1 MSTRSHDKTLR
12 LIKDQNPPIVPG
24 MRWRI
29 EDPEREG
36 DKRIVLELRVV
47 ARYFDTYPDGK
58 DAQANGTGYLVM
70 ERCGGTVGR
79 REGGGDFALERLP
92 EYNLRRLFEPFYCL
106 CGEAHAD
113 PKEEGVCEVALGR
126 ILSHG

>member
-1 MSTRSHDKTLR
+1 MSARSHDETLR

-29 EDPEREG
+29 LDLVQEP
-36 DKRIVLELRVV
+36 RIVLELRVI
-47 ARYFDTYPDGK
+47 APYFNTYPNGK
-58 DAQANGTGYLVM
+58 PAEGNGTRYLVM

-79 REGGGDFALERLP
+79 GDGDFALERLP
-92 EYNLRRLFEPFYCL
+92 EYNLRRVFEPVYCL

-113 PKEEGVCEVALGR
+113 PKETGTCEVALGR
-126 ILSHG
+126 TLSHG